1 MITAVSG
8 PPSSGSRVG
17 PRDVAEL
24 RTLAERQPALAPAA
38 TLQIDLIEAVRRV
51 QGRLTTPWIETP
63 AEVLSARLAAGQPL
77 LEFSQI
83 AFDWNDVR
91 LLIRQITDV
100 LRRHEV
106 VDAPTATALHAIGRS
121 PTLADV
127 MRAWFEHQPLVEVEM
142 LGEVLGWAARPYLQ
156 RTAEVLQ
163 QRVSVER
170 WTGRMCPVCAAEPEF
185 SLITPSGERQLV
197 CGRCH
202 VRWFFS
208 AIACPYC
215 GNDDRATIKSMA
227 TTDGWYRVMICGSCT
242 RYIKALDGRKAT
254 RPLLPYLDLIAT
266 LPLDAAVMKRS

>member
-1 MITAVSG
+1 L
-8 PPSSGSRVG
+8 

-24 RTLAERQPALAPAA
+24 KTLAERQPALAPAA
-38 TLQIDLIEAVRRV
+38 ALQVDLIEAVRRV
-51 QGRLTTPWIETP
+51 QGRITTPWIETST
-63 AEVLSARLAAGQPL
+63 ETLTARLAAGQPL
-77 LEFSQI
+77 LEFPQI

-121 PTLADV
+121 PTLPDL
-127 MRAWFEHQPLVEVEM
+127 MRAWFEHQPLMDVEM

-163 QRVSVER
+163 QRVSLDR
-170 WTGRMCPVCAAEPEF
+170 WTQRVCPVCAAEPEF
-185 SLITPSGERQLV
+185 AVITPSGERQLV

-202 VRWFFS
+202 VRWSFS
-208 AIACPYC
+208 PIACPYC
-215 GNDDRATIKSMA
+215 GNDDRAKIRSMA
-227 TTDGWYRVMICGSCT
+227 TPDGIYRVMICAVCS

-254 RPLLPYLDLIAT
+254 RPLLPYLDSIAT
-266 LPLDAAVMKRS
+266 LPLDAAVMKTQSS